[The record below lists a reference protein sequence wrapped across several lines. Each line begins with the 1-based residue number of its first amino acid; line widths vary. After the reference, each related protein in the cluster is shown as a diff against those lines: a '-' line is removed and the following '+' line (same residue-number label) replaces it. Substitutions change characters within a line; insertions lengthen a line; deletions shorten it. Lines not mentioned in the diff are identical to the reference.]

1 MAFCNAGSIIET
13 YRFRESARSSESID
27 SPIKASDRGH
37 LINPYQE
44 EPPLVI
50 EDTKPEDMSFGETLD
65 LSRTSAEA
73 KATGDATLPDRPS
86 LFSPATIPVLAMM
99 HINTK
104 ATGRNGK
111 IY

>member
-1 MAFCNAGSIIET
+1 M
-13 YRFRESARSSESID
+13 
-27 SPIKASDRGH
+27 
-37 LINPYQE
+37 NPYQE

-73 KATGDATLPDRPS
+73 KTTGDATLPDRPT

-104 ATGRNGK
+104 ASARNGK
-111 IY
+111 SPLPCFIPSLEAQSGTLILTEASNQLDDKKLMEL